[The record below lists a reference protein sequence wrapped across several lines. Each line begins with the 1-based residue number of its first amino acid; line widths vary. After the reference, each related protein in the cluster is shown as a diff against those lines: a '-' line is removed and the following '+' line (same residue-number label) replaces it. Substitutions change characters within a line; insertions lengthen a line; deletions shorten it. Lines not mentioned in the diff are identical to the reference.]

1 MKEFLIETL
10 SRDDVLDRLLAERV
24 DGDEG
29 DGEEDG
35 IFARGD
41 KLETDILS
49 FPLAPFLS
57 IELDRLLRVNFSI
70 LLLFLF
76 FVVFIG
82 KFKTS
87 NKHTNIIV
95 TS

>member
-24 DGDEG
+24 DGEEG

-35 IFARGD
+35 ILARGD

-70 LLLFLF
+70 LLLILYLCTY
-76 FVVFIG
+76 I
-82 KFKTS
+82 
-87 NKHTNIIV
+87 
-95 TS
+95 

>member
-35 IFARGD
+35 IFVRGD

-49 FPLAPFLS
+49 FPHAPFLS

-70 LLLFLF
+70 LLLFLY
-76 FVVFIG
+76 FVVFI
-82 KFKTS
+82 
-87 NKHTNIIV
+87 
-95 TS
+95 

>member
-29 DGEEDG
+29 DGDADG

-41 KLETDILS
+41 KLEIDILS
-49 FPLAPFLS
+49 FPLTPFLS
-57 IELDRLLRVNFSI
+57 IELDRLLRVNFNI
-70 LLLFLF
+70 VLVFL
-76 FVVFIG
+76 
-82 KFKTS
+82 
-87 NKHTNIIV
+87 
-95 TS
+95 